1 MTDKISFSNK
11 EDIQKI
17 MAQTTYNE
25 AQSIE
30 KLMEFNNDYVKVI
43 RDYMGI
49 PEKKERKVTSI
60 NQEIFRQIRIN
71 LDDSMKNYRD
81 KHPIDMPQLIG
92 NLNESDKR
100 ELSKNNNV

>member
-17 MAQTTYNE
+17 MAQTTYDE
-25 AQSIE
+25 TQAIE
-30 KLMEFNNDYVKVI
+30 KLMAFNNDYIKVI

-60 NQEIFRQIRIN
+60 NQEIFRQIRTN
-71 LDDSMKNYRD
+71 LDSSMKNYRD
-81 KHPIDMPQLIG
+81 KHPIDMNQLIE

-100 ELSKNNNV
+100 EIIKNNV